1 MKKDK
6 SQGVAKTSANTKGAH
21 RVFIQMKKHW
31 QIYVLILPAVI
42 WYLVFAYYPMAGL
55 QLAFK
60 SYRVHDGIFGSPFI
74 GFKNFEALFRDMSF
88 WKSIL
93 RTLKIN
99 LLRMVIVFPAPII
112 LALMISELRVGKY
125 KNIMQ
130 TILTFPNFLSWVI
143 VASIMINLLSIDGLA
158 NNFLEPLT
166 GKRVNFIGSESMF
179 QPMLYIT
186 DIWKNAGY
194 SAIIYL
200 SAIMGI
206 DQDQYEAAEI
216 DGANR
221 MQRLLHITIPNL
233 MPTVSIMFIM
243 MTGSILSAGF
253 DQVFNLSNAATKNV
267 AEILDMYIYRIT
279 FEGAVD
285 FGFSTAVSLFR
296 SVVNMALLIVA
307 NKGSKMLGGSG
318 LFG

>member
-1 MKKDK
+1 
-6 SQGVAKTSANTKGAH
+6 
-21 RVFIQMKKHW
+21 
-31 QIYVLILPAVI
+31 
-42 WYLVFAYYPMAGL
+42 
-55 QLAFK
+55 
-60 SYRVHDGIFGSPFI
+60 
-74 GFKNFEALFRDMSF
+74 
-88 WKSIL
+88 
-93 RTLKIN
+93 
-99 LLRMVIVFPAPII
+99 MVIVFPAPII
-112 LALMISELRVGKY
+112 LALMLSELRVGKY
-125 KNIMQ
+125 KNVMQ

-143 VASIMINLLSIDGLA
+143 VASIMINLLSLDGLV
-158 NNFLEPLT
+158 NSMLEPII
-166 GKRVNFIGSESMF
+166 GEQINFIGKESMF
-179 QPMLYIT
+179 RPLLFVT

-200 SAIMGI
+200 SSIMGI

-221 MQRLLHITIPNL
+221 FQRLIHITIPNL
-233 MPTVSIMFIM
+233 MLTVSIMFIM

-253 DQVFNLSNAATKNV
+253 DQVFNISNAATKNV

-296 SVVNMALLIVA
+296 SVVNMVLLIVA